1 MLIEMKQETQDVTR
15 FGQGAKIAL
24 YGRIV
29 KVADKQEWFVFSESN
44 PEKHYVVK
52 EDGSCS
58 CPDFQFRG
66 AMCKHAYGVDIRFS
80 VMRTVREIA

>member
-29 KVADKQEWFVFSESN
+29 KVKDKQQWWVYSMTK
-44 PEKHYVVK
+44 PEQFYIVS
-52 EDGSCS
+52 EDGSCT
-58 CPDFQFRG
+58 CPDYKFRG
-66 AMCKHAYGVDIRFS
+66 VQCKHAIGCDIRFS

>member
-1 MLIEMKQETQDVTR
+1 MTQEIQEATR
-15 FGQGAKIAL
+15 FAQGAKIAL

-29 KVADKQEWFVFSESN
+29 KVADKQEWWVFSMTEAD
-44 PEKHYVVK
+44 KFYVVK

-66 AMCKHAYGVDIRFS
+66 AMCKHAYGVDIRYS

>member
-1 MLIEMKQETQDVTR
+1 MEQEVKTVTR

-29 KVADKQEWFVFSESN
+29 KVHDKQEWWVFSMTN

-52 EDGSCS
+52 EDGSCN
-58 CPDFQFRG
+58 CPDFMFRG
-66 AMCKHAYGVDIRFS
+66 AMCKHAYGVDIRYS
-80 VMRTVREIA
+80 VVRTTREIA